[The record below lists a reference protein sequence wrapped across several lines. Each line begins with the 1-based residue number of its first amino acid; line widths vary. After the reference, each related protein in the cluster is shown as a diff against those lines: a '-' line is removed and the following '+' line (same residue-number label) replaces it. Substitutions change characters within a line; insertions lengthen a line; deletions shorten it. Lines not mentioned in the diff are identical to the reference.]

1 MPGTQ
6 ELRNSV
12 LSLQYFP
19 KSKTL
24 LKLKKNYENSTFVYA
39 KLLQS
44 CPTLYSHVGCSPPGS
59 SVHGIS
65 RQEYW
70 SGLPWPSPGDLSN
83 PGIEL
88 ESLMSPTLA
97 GRLFT
102 TSTTWEAHEIIVL
115 HAYSVPTTMVKLKP
129 KAIFKLPCPLI
140 HPPWYILQALW
151 EKGNTKTRSSP
162 DT

>member
-1 MPGTQ
+1 MA
-6 ELRNSV
+6 
-12 LSLQYFP
+12 
-19 KSKTL
+19 
-24 LKLKKNYENSTFVYA
+24 KKEKEIPYPLVSENGFSCRAPLAYMCVCCA
-39 KLLQS
+39 GWLQS